1 MDDKLEYRFQ
11 VFEVRQE
18 GDRAIV
24 EGAAMPYGEKANIA
38 GVFTET
44 VEPGAFAGRME
55 DVVVNYMHQREA
67 PIARTD
73 GGGLTLTDSAER
85 LTARVEIPAYRNDI
99 IDQVKRKILRGFSV
113 EMYVK
118 DEAWPQ
124 ADERVIKKAQLS
136 GLALVDTPAYDK
148 ATMSIAQ
155 RMKERG
161 VAATFLPLVV

>member
-1 MDDKLEYRFQ
+1 MDDKLEYRFS

-24 EGAAMPYGEKANIA
+24 EGAAMPYGSKANIA
-38 GVFTET
+38 GIFTET

-85 LTARVEIPAYRNDI
+85 LIARVEIPSYREDI
-99 IDQVKRKILRGFSV
+99 LDQVKRKILRGFSV
-113 EMYVK
+113 EMFVK
-118 DEAWPQ
+118 DEEWPEVDQ
-124 ADERVIKKAQLS
+124 RVIKQAQLS
-136 GLALVDTPAYDK
+136 GLALVDSPAYSQ

-155 RMKERG
+155 RMKQRG
-161 VAATFLPLVV
+161 TTATFLPLVV

>member
-1 MDDKLEYRFQ
+1 MDSTEYRYAA
-11 VFEVRQE
+11 FEVRQD

-24 EGAAMPYGEKANIA
+24 EGSAMPYRTSASIE

-44 VEPGAFAGRME
+44 VLPGAFGRMG
-55 DVVVNYMHQREA
+55 DVVCNYMHQREA

-85 LTARVEIPAYRNDI
+85 LLARVEIPSYRSDI

-113 EMYVK
+113 EMVVE
-118 DEAWPQ
+118 DEDWPSP
-124 ADERVIKKAQLS
+124 DRRIIKQAQLS
-136 GLALVDTPAYDK
+136 GLALVDSPAYGE

-155 RMKERG
+155 RMKQKG
-161 VAATFLPLVV
+161 TAPTLILVV

>member
-1 MDDKLEYRFQ
+1 MDSIEYRFQ

-18 GDRAIV
+18 GGRAII
-24 EGAAMPYGEKANIA
+24 EGAAMAYNTKANIA
-38 GVFTET
+38 DIFSET
-44 VEPGAFAGRME
+44 VEPGAFAGRMN
-55 DVVVNYMHQREA
+55 DVVCNYMHQREA

-85 LTARVEIPAYRNDI
+85 LIARVELPSYREDV
-99 IDQVKRKILRGFSV
+99 IDQVTRKILRGFSV

-136 GLALVDTPAYDK
+136 GLALVDTPAYSQ

-161 VAATFLPLVV
+161 VAAPFLPLVV